1 MSLKKAQ
8 EIANV
13 LDRELG
19 FSLTAYQVA
28 DLEFLKTKLETFL
41 ALEVDTEDL
50 EEPDDS
56 FDTEWDEDNLESLDE
71 DEQYNV

>member
-1 MSLKKAQ
+1 MSIKKAQ

-19 FSLTAYQVA
+19 FSLTSYQNNDV
-28 DLEFLKTKLETFL
+28 EFLKTKLEEFL
-41 ALEVDTEDL
+41 DLEVSTDEL

-56 FDTEWDEDNLESLDE
+56 FDDVMESDFDDAESEDDLNF
-71 DEQYNV
+71 